1 MKAQAPVAATY
12 EVTEIFTSI
21 QGEGLRLGMPSTFV
35 RLSRCNLSCR
45 WCDTTYSW
53 KAGELVAPT
62 VMTPAAIAAQVHAPD
77 VVLTG
82 GEPMLQA
89 LEPLLDVLE
98 GRFVTVETNGTMFRP
113 DARVGLWSVSPK
125 LGSSQQKP
133 NKRVLREYVS
143 QVPDR
148 LQLKFV
154 VGGRSDLEAVK
165 ALLGEL
171 DGATRVPVILQPVGI
186 PGESRDAYMEKLRE
200 LVETEILPDA
210 FWEPYALR
218 VLPQYHKLLW
228 GEKRGI

>member
-1 MKAQAPVAATY
+1 MTTLAPPAKF
-12 EVTEIFTSI
+12 EVTEIFTSL
-21 QGEGLRLGMPSTFV
+21 QGEGMRIGMLSTFV
-35 RLSRCNLSCR
+35 RLSRCNLSCSF
-45 WCDTTYSW
+45 CDTTYSW
-53 KAGELVAPT
+53 KAGEMVEPQ
-62 VMTPAAIAAQVHAPD
+62 VMTAEDIAAQVQAPD

-82 GEPMLQA
+82 GEPMLHDLA
-89 LEPLLDVLE
+89 PLLDLLD

-113 DARVGLWSVSPK
+113 DPRVGLWSVSPK

-154 VGGRSDLEAVK
+154 VDGREDLDAVK
-165 ALLGEL
+165 ALLEEL
-171 DGATRVPVILQPVGI
+171 PGATSVPIVIQPVGR
-186 PGESRDAYMEKLRE
+186 PGESRDAYCQRLAKLFE
-200 LVETEILPDA
+200 AEIQPDG
-210 FWEPYALR
+210 FWKAYALR

>member
-1 MKAQAPVAATY
+1 MTVQAPAMTY
-12 EVTEIFTSI
+12 EVTEIFTSL
-21 QGEGLRLGMPSTFV
+21 QGEGTRLGMPTTFV

-53 KAGELVAPT
+53 KAGEMVEPT
-62 VMTPAAIAAQVHAPD
+62 LMTPAEIMAEVHAPD

-82 GEPMLQA
+82 GEPMLQK
-89 LEPLLDVLE
+89 LEPLLDLME

-113 DARVGLWSVSPK
+113 DPRVELWSVSPK

-143 QVPDR
+143 QVPER

-154 VGGRSDLEAVK
+154 VGGREDLDAVK
-165 ALLGEL
+165 ALLSEL
-171 DGATRVPVILQPVGI
+171 DGATAVPIILQPVGI
-186 PGESRDAYMEKLRE
+186 AGESRDEYCQKLARLFE
-200 LVETEILPDA
+200 AEIMPDG
-210 FWEPYALR
+210 FWASYSLR

>member
-1 MKAQAPVAATY
+1 MATLAAPATY
-12 EVTEIFTSI
+12 EVTEIFTSL
-21 QGEGLRLGMPSTFV
+21 QGEGTRIGMLSTFV
-35 RLSRCNLSCR
+35 RLSRCNLSCN

-53 KAGELVAPT
+53 KAGEMVEPK
-62 VMTPAAIAAQVHAPD
+62 VMTPSQILAEVHAPD

-82 GEPMLQA
+82 GEPMLQK
-89 LEPLLDVLE
+89 LEPLLDLLD

-113 DARVGLWSVSPK
+113 DPRVGLWSVSPK

-133 NKRVLREYVS
+133 NKRVLGEYVA

-154 VGGRSDLEAVK
+154 VGGRDDLDAVK
-165 ALLGEL
+165 TLLSEL
-171 DGATRVPVILQPVGI
+171 PGAEQVPIILQPVGV
-186 PGESRDAYMEKLRE
+186 PGESRDAYCQKLARLFE
-200 LVETEILPDA
+200 EEILPDA
-210 FWEPYALR
+210 FWKPYALR

>member
-1 MKAQAPVAATY
+1 VTAQAPAATY

-53 KAGELVAPT
+53 KAGEMIEPT
-62 VMTPAAIAAQVHAPD
+62 VMTPEQIRAEVHAPD

-82 GEPMLQA
+82 GEPMLQK
-89 LEPLLDVLE
+89 LEPLLDLLD
-98 GRFVTVETNGTMFRP
+98 GHFVTVETNGTMFRP
-113 DARVGLWSVSPK
+113 DRRVGLWSVSPK
-125 LGSSQQKP
+125 LGSSGQKP
-133 NKRVLREYVS
+133 NLRVLGAYVA

-154 VGGRSDLEAVK
+154 ISDREDLDAVK
-165 ALLGEL
+165 TLLASL
-171 DGATRVPVILQPVGI
+171 DGATKVPIILQPVGI
-186 PGESRDAYMEKLRE
+186 PGESRDAYCEKLRE
-200 LVETEILPDA
+200 LVETAILPDP
-210 FWEPYALR
+210 FWEKYALR
-218 VLPQYHKLLW
+218 VLPQFHKLLW